1 MNWRFNQ
8 KKEERK
14 LYRSWNHAYSTK
26 SDPEILKLEDQAHQ
40 TRVKLHELRERG
52 KRSRLHRLQD
62 LDALEM
68 RRVTLAEILKRMK
81 NELKAKDVH
90 SYGDVLAEVFGQRKI
105 YAHRAIGLESLL
117 CQMMHQMLAKQ
128 HQLKIIKESGKTIQQ
143 FYKQQK
149 IRNQDEFHSY
159 DALAVQ
165 LEAARLSLLAMYDDI
180 FAQQH
185 RVLAMLKDLKPE
197 GTTANYTIP
206 TLENKATKPTL
217 FVSTKHQVSVE
228 DLASPE
234 SLVSSADHDHDDY
247 QSAMDILEEA
257 SLSSGRKTSP
267 RVKVPPQRA
276 FLHEEKIETK
286 PVPPLTTKDPKDK
299 SARQRRREIEHLLQ
313 ARVLGNAAAPRNSS
327 AIAAPLEEEPDA
339 KTHRQRMRELEAV
352 RKKLKTREFEGDEEA
367 NVGKEDDDIL
377 RPRGARSPRKGSPR
391 KVPPSKVS
399 PRKVSPHKVD
409 EGKSKPQLSTSDS
422 TTNTNDNKEPP
433 RPAGDDEVKPLENRS
448 PNSVSESIN
457 EKEVEN
463 ICNFAEKR
471 TIQAANY

>member
-1 MNWRFNQ
+1 MAMNWLNQ

-14 LYRSWNHAYSTK
+14 LYRSWNRAYNTK
-26 SDPEILKLEDQAHQ
+26 SDPEILKLEDQAHKI
-40 TRVKLHELRERG
+40 RVKLHELRERG
-52 KRSRLHRLQD
+52 KQIRLHRLQE
-62 LDALEM
+62 LDALDM
-68 RRVTLAEILKRMK
+68 RRVTLAEILKRMEK
-81 NELKAKDVH
+81 ELKTKDVY

-128 HQLKIIKESGKTIQQ
+128 HQLKIMKESGKIIQQ
-143 FYKQQK
+143 FYKQHK
-149 IRNQDEFHSY
+149 IRNKDEFHSY

-165 LEAARLSLLAMYDDI
+165 LEAGRLSLLAMYDDI

-185 RVLAMLKDLKPE
+185 RVFAMMKDLKPE

-206 TLENKATKPTL
+206 TPENKTTKPTL

-234 SLVSSADHDHDDY
+234 SLVSGGDHDDY
-247 QSAMDILEEA
+247 QSAMNILEEE

-267 RVKVPPQRA
+267 RVKVPPHGA
-276 FLHEEKIETK
+276 FLHAEKIETK
-286 PVPPLTTKDPKDK
+286 PVSPSTTKDPKVK
-299 SARQRRREIEHLLQ
+299 SARGRRREIEQLRL
-313 ARVLGNAAAPRNSS
+313 ARVLGTAAAPRNSS

-339 KTHRQRMRELEAV
+339 KSHRQRMRELEAV
-352 RKKLKTREFEGDEEA
+352 RKKLKTRDFEGDKEA
-367 NVGKEDDDIL
+367 VGKEGDDIL

-391 KVPPSKVS
+391 KLPPSKVS
-399 PRKVSPHKVD
+399 PRKVSPRKVSPRNVD
-409 EGKSKPQLSTSDS
+409 DSESKPQLSTSHS

-433 RPAGDDEVKPLENRS
+433 GPVGDDEVKSHGNRS

-463 ICNFAEKR
+463 FAEKR
-471 TIQAANY
+471 TIQAAN